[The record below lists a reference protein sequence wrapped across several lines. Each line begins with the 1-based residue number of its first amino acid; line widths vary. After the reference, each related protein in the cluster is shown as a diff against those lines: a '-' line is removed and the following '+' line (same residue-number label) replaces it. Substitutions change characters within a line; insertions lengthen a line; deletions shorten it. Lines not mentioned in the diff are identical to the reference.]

1 MPMYTTMPA
10 PIHLLER
17 AYQLINAN
25 QFQNAELVLDAVVRV
40 DPQNVEAW
48 KTYLMIHQSQNDLD
62 WLKERILKTR
72 ELSETSKTELIN
84 YHHLLTL
91 QLNGADEVTGRTNS
105 FHLVL
110 HEEKEELFVSKEK
123 VIQFELIDV
132 YDYPT
137 KFSKNESHIKPR
149 SRSRRRTIYN
159 PFAFD
164 FAGSALKAMSRDPF
178 AQQIAKGIQNLIGF
192 AGDFVKDPKNAYDN
206 FSKSPHF
213 EKYTEVAL
221 LALFIFSVRLVIAH
235 YFIGYIFLGMF
246 FVGGRWWLLNYGSR
260 NKPTFS
266 NQSRIYLHEDK
277 TNLPL
282 MKEAETPQKQKTE
295 LENSEKDVE

>member
-1 MPMYTTMPA
+1 MYTTMSA

-40 DPQNVEAW
+40 DPQNVDAW

-72 ELSETSKTELIN
+72 ELSDVSKTELIN
-84 YHHLLTL
+84 YHHFLTI
-91 QLNGADEVTGRTNS
+91 QLNGAVKVTGRTNS

-110 HEEKEELFVSKEK
+110 NEEKEELVISKEK
-123 VIQFELIDV
+123 IIQFELIDV

-137 KFSKNESHIKPR
+137 KFTKNESHTKLH

-164 FAGSALKAMSRDPF
+164 FAGYILKAISRDPF
-178 AQQIAKGIQNLIGF
+178 SKQIAEGIQNMMGL
-192 AGDFVKDPKNAYDN
+192 AGDLVKDPKGTYEY
-206 FSKSPHF
+206 FSKLPHF

-221 LALFIFSVRLVIAH
+221 LALFIFGVRLVISH
-235 YFIGYIFLGMF
+235 YFLGYLFLGMF
-246 FVGGRWWLLNYGSR
+246 FIGGRWWLLNYGNR
-260 NKPTFS
+260 NTTSLS
-266 NQSRIYLHEDK
+266 NHSRIYLNEHK

-282 MKEAETPQKQKTE
+282 IKETGIPQKQKSE
-295 LENSEKDVE
+295 RENSDKNVE